1 MEQNVCVV
9 FIIVTK
15 IGLSEDNIL
24 WSYKDLNK
32 QVLKKLIRRYDD
44 VIKISLTVNTVRFW
58 VVETMFIVLI
68 DKP

>member
-32 QVLKKLIRRYDD
+32 
-44 VIKISLTVNTVRFW
+44 
-58 VVETMFIVLI
+58 
-68 DKP
+68 